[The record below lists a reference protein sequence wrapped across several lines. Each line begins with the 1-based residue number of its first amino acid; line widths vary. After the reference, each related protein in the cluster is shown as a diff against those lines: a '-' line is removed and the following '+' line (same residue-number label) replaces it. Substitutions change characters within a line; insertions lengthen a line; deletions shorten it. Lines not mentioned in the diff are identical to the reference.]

1 MGLEYEY
8 RYSIFNK
15 ADIISNIK
23 KNKGKKKGTY
33 LFRVS
38 VFEHPLKEENSYVR
52 VRDEGFKVTM
62 TVKHNIHKQFVDED
76 EVVIDDYDTGIKIFL
91 GLGCKKLYSYEK
103 IREIWT
109 MGNTEVVFDTNPGR
123 VDIMEVESATKKEL
137 LLMVKKLSLQDTP
150 HDNFT
155 DKDLYGVFGINFNK
169 RKKGDI
175 NFKNVLKFLK
185 PLVKKNMNEF
195 MLMVSNQTKMYKK
208 VTK

>member
-8 RYSIFNK
+8 RYNIFDKASIIEK
-15 ADIISNIK
+15 IK

-33 LFRVS
+33 LFRIT
-38 VFEHPLKEENSYVR
+38 VFKHPLGEKNSYIR

-76 EVVIDDYDTGIKIFL
+76 EVVIDNYDTGVSILL
-91 GLGCKKLYSYEK
+91 GLGCEKLYSYEK

-109 MGNTEVVFDTNPGR
+109 ILNTEVVFDTNPGR
-123 VDIMEVESATKKEL
+123 VDIMEVESTTKKEL
-137 LLMVKKLSLQDTP
+137 LLMVKKLSLQDVP

-155 DKDLYGVFGINFNK
+155 DNDLYGIFGIDFNK
-169 RKKGDI
+169 KKKGDI

-185 PLVKKNMNEF
+185 PLVKKNKKEF
-195 MLMVSNQTKMYKK
+195 MLLVSNQMEMYKQ